1 MLIIDPN
8 LHNPTINGMQLIV
21 NNRIN
26 PKIALAQEDIY
37 GSDGVIVE
45 KFQDGTIMISADISS
60 INDGEYKKYVNIYE
74 IDFMKNLPSVLYKFL
89 NPLFSGVNVGIFYS
103 NNYSL
108 SKNVKSFMPSGSY
121 KYDINGNVEQ
131 IEEEYFGNVSVV
143 SNLNETE
150 YEQFLSFEFNDNYV
164 HEVETSYDED
174 FLNVIEKKTFAGNL
188 IEIQLQDYNSGMI
201 YWRARGFDRKSFIK
215 TYYEYGSFDF
225 VKKEY
230 QYPYEASPL
239 NISSNN
245 DGDWTVDQSSFY
257 DGQYGYFAFNENDS
271 VFHSNTNQPHWI
283 SWKNNNRRVLIGKIS
298 ITSSNDSYW
307 SSSLSSL
314 KLQGSDNGSM
324 WTDIQT
330 LNGQYGSATTHEF
343 VINNKTPYYYHRL
356 YSLSPNSYMTIKFIR
371 ATRE

>member
-8 LHNPTINGMQLIV
+8 LHNPTINGIQLIV

-26 PKIALAQEDIY
+26 PQIALAQEDIY
-37 GSDGVIVE
+37 GADGIVVE
-45 KFQDGTIMISADISS
+45 KFQDGTIMISADIDS

-89 NPLFSGVNVGIFYS
+89 NSLFSGIDIDIFYS
-103 NNYSL
+103 NDYSL
-108 SKNVKSFMPSGSY
+108 SKNVKSFTPSGLY
-121 KYDINGNVEQ
+121 RYDVNGDNEQ

-143 SNLNETE
+143 VNIIETE
-150 YEQFLSFEFNDNYV
+150 HEQFLSFEFDDDYV

-174 FLNVIEKKTFAGNL
+174 FLNIIEKKIFAGNL
-188 IEIQLQDYNSGMI
+188 IKIQLYDYNSGTI
-201 YWRARGFDRKSFIK
+201 YWRARGFDRKSFMK
-215 TYYEYGSFDF
+215 TYYESGSLDF
-225 VKKEY
+225 VEEGY

-245 DGDWTVDQSSFY
+245 DGDWTVNQSSVLQS
-257 DGQYGYFAFNENDS
+257 QYGYFAFNENGN

-283 SWKNNNRRVLIGKIS
+283 SWMNNNRKVLIGKIS
-298 ITSSNDSYW
+298 ITSSDDSAW
-307 SSSLSSL
+307 SSSLNSL
-314 KLQGSDNGSM
+314 KLQGSDDGST
-324 WTDIQT
+324 WVDIQT

-343 VINNKTPYYYHRL
+343 TINNRIPYYYHRL
-356 YSLSPNSYMTIKFIR
+356 YSLSPSSFMTIKFIS

>member
-1 MLIIDPN
+1 M
-8 LHNPTINGMQLIV
+8 
-21 NNRIN
+21 
-26 PKIALAQEDIY
+26 
-37 GSDGVIVE
+37 
-45 KFQDGTIMISADISS
+45 
-60 INDGEYKKYVNIYE
+60 
-74 IDFMKNLPSVLYKFL
+74 
-89 NPLFSGVNVGIFYS
+89 
-103 NNYSL
+103 
-108 SKNVKSFMPSGSY
+108 
-121 KYDINGNVEQ
+121 
-131 IEEEYFGNVSVV
+131 
-143 SNLNETE
+143 
-150 YEQFLSFEFNDNYV
+150 
-164 HEVETSYDED
+164 
-174 FLNVIEKKTFAGNL
+174 
-188 IEIQLQDYNSGMI
+188 
-201 YWRARGFDRKSFIK
+201 
-215 TYYEYGSFDF
+215 
-225 VKKEY
+225 KKEY

-271 VFHSNTNQPHWI
+271 VFHSNANQPHWI

-314 KLQGSDNGSM
+314 KLQGSDNGST